1 MYSWTGPAIMLKRV
15 TQFTFGLLMFG
26 VFLLGGAR
34 LTAQTATSAVTVG
47 QTFTG
52 TTWVGQFYNTT
63 DLSGTVVAFAQFPT
77 GLNKNWGTGSPTD
90 GNNAP
95 ISGVNPDNFSARFA
109 ATETIGAGTYQFT
122 LTADDG
128 ARLSIDGVPVIDTF
142 SSTSLTSQT
151 ATVQL
156 SGGTYTL
163 IVEYVERSGN
173 AVLQLSWTLGAV
185 SGTVGPTGTTPPLA
199 SAQVTGVRGQALRS
213 GPYLGASLVN
223 VLHPGKD
230 YTLLA
235 RNMSEGIYTWYLVQV
250 NVETTTTTTDALGTP
265 TTTTTLKP
273 SQTGWTSGRYI
284 TLTGNPDALP
294 VVGTL
299 FDQIDT
305 AALTGVT
312 GTTRSVMNL
321 RIRPSARTTRL
332 AQIPWGASV
341 AIIGRTVQDGKNFW
355 YHVYY
360 EGKVGWIL
368 ASYVTVRGN
377 MDLVPIR

>member
-1 MYSWTGPAIMLKRV
+1 MLRRV
-15 TQFTFGLLMFG
+15 TQFTLGFLLFG

-34 LTAQTATSAVTVG
+34 LTAQTATTVGQVG

-63 DLSGTVVAFAQFPT
+63 DLSGSVVAIAQFAT
-77 GLNKNWGTGSPTD
+77 GLNKNWGATAPTD

-95 ISGVNPDNFSARFA
+95 IAGVSADNFSARFA
-109 ATETIGAGTYQFT
+109 AAETIGAGTYQFS

-128 ARLSIDGVPVIDTF
+128 ARLLIDGVPIIDTF
-142 SSTSLTSQT
+142 ASTSLTNQT
-151 ATVQL
+151 ASVQL

-163 IVEYVERSGN
+163 VVEYVERSGN
-173 AVLQLSWTLGAV
+173 AVLQLSWTLGAI
-185 SGTVGPTGTTPPLA
+185 SGTVGPTGTTPPIA
-199 SAQVTGVRGQALRS
+199 SAQVVGVRGQALRS

-223 VLHPGKD
+223 VLHTAKD

-235 RNMSEGIYTWYLVQV
+235 RNRSEGIYTWYLVQV
-250 NVETTTTTTDALGTP
+250 NVETTATTTDANGTP
-265 TTTTTLKP
+265 TTSTVLTP
-273 SQTGWTSGRYI
+273 GQTGWTSGRYLTI
-284 TLTGNPDALP
+284 TGNPDALP
-294 VVGTL
+294 IISTL
-299 FDQIDT
+299 YDQIDT

-312 GTTRSVMNL
+312 GATRSVMNL
-321 RIRPSARTTRL
+321 RIRPSARTARL
-332 AQIPWGASV
+332 GQIPWGDTV

-368 ASYVTVRGN
+368 AAYVGTRGD